1 MANKALFWY
10 NYKRFVDEGTIKPL
24 SPKTFALSGL
34 ITVCGLV
41 LSLTIYCLV
50 FPDSF
55 VGENT
60 PIKLFFCTL
69 FYMLGTLAMIGGV
82 YFGISLAVTR
92 FIPDKL
98 CNISGQCKSAVMAYG
113 TSSIAYSVNK
123 EFEEEINQSENP
135 LKLAIQLAIVGNY
148 IDCIA
153 MPTID
158 DKVLNRLLMQ
168 YREIKLDDKIY
179 KLFTNDLA
187 NSRKVIY
194 CTDNCGEIV
203 LDKLLIKYL
212 TLYYPQL
219 EIQVIVR
226 GEEIGNDAS
235 IEDAENIS
243 MQEVAAF
250 EGNGT
255 TIAGTSLH
263 LLSDELK
270 KKFYKADMI
279 ISKGQGNYETLSG
292 SGLNIYYLFLCK
304 CNHLQKIFLAKFLDP
319 IFSMECERR

>member
-1 MANKALFWY
+1 MELAKECKKCLYEKEIKRAENIKNLLERKQYIKEVEYALEHLSFDSPPEY
-10 NYKRFVDEGTIKPL
+10 IDCFLKIYK
-24 SPKTFALSGL
+24 
-34 ITVCGLV
+34 
-41 LSLTIYCLV
+41 
-50 FPDSF
+50 
-55 VGENT
+55 N
-60 PIKLFFCTL
+60 
-69 FYMLGTLAMIGGV
+69 
-82 YFGISLAVTR
+82 
-92 FIPDKL
+92 
-98 CNISGQCKSAVMAYG
+98 SGQEVQSYKKLKEKYNIKMQQKV
-113 TSSIAYSVNK
+113 K

-319 IFSMECERR
+319 IISMECERR

>member
-1 MANKALFWY
+1 M
-10 NYKRFVDEGTIKPL
+10 
-24 SPKTFALSGL
+24 
-34 ITVCGLV
+34 
-41 LSLTIYCLV
+41 
-50 FPDSF
+50 
-55 VGENT
+55 
-60 PIKLFFCTL
+60 
-69 FYMLGTLAMIGGV
+69 
-82 YFGISLAVTR
+82 
-92 FIPDKL
+92 
-98 CNISGQCKSAVMAYG
+98 
-113 TSSIAYSVNK
+113 
-123 EFEEEINQSENP
+123 
-135 LKLAIQLAIVGNY
+135 
-148 IDCIA
+148 
-153 MPTID
+153 
-158 DKVLNRLLMQ
+158 
-168 YREIKLDDKIY
+168 
-179 KLFTNDLA
+179 
-187 NSRKVIY
+187 
-194 CTDNCGEIV
+194 
-203 LDKLLIKYL
+203 DKLLIKYL

-243 MQEVAAF
+243 MHEVAAF

>member
-1 MANKALFWY
+1 MELAKECKKCLYEKEIKRAENIKNLLERKQYIKEVEYALEHLSFDSPPEY
-10 NYKRFVDEGTIKPL
+10 IDCFLKIYK
-24 SPKTFALSGL
+24 
-34 ITVCGLV
+34 
-41 LSLTIYCLV
+41 
-50 FPDSF
+50 
-55 VGENT
+55 N
-60 PIKLFFCTL
+60 
-69 FYMLGTLAMIGGV
+69 
-82 YFGISLAVTR
+82 
-92 FIPDKL
+92 
-98 CNISGQCKSAVMAYG
+98 SGQEVQSYKKLKEKYNIKMQQKV
-113 TSSIAYSVNK
+113 K

-243 MQEVAAF
+243 MLEVAAF

-263 LLSDELK
+263 LLSDKLK

-292 SGLNIYYLFLCK
+292 SGLNI
-304 CNHLQKIFLAKFLDP
+304 
-319 IFSMECERR
+319 

>member
-1 MANKALFWY
+1 MERKQYIKEVEYALEHLSFDSPPEY
-10 NYKRFVDEGTIKPL
+10 IDCFLKIYK
-24 SPKTFALSGL
+24 
-34 ITVCGLV
+34 
-41 LSLTIYCLV
+41 
-50 FPDSF
+50 
-55 VGENT
+55 N
-60 PIKLFFCTL
+60 
-69 FYMLGTLAMIGGV
+69 
-82 YFGISLAVTR
+82 
-92 FIPDKL
+92 
-98 CNISGQCKSAVMAYG
+98 SGQEVQSYKKLKEKYNIKMQQKV
-113 TSSIAYSVNK
+113 K

-153 MPTID
+153 MPTI
-158 DKVLNRLLMQ
+158 
-168 YREIKLDDKIY
+168 DDKIY

-212 TLYYPQL
+212 TLCYPQL

>member
-1 MANKALFWY
+1 MAEEKKIILTNDGLKKLEEELENLKVVRRKEVAAKIKEARMQGDLSENAEY
-10 NYKRFVDEGTIKPL
+10 DAAKEEQAEIETRITQIEKMLRNAEVIDEDELNTGKVNL
-24 SPKTFALSGL
+24 GN
-34 ITVCGLV
+34 TVV
-41 LSLTIYCLV
+41 LW
-50 FPDSF
+50 D
-55 VGENT
+55 
-60 PIKLFFCTL
+60 
-69 FYMLGTLAMIGGV
+69 
-82 YFGISLAVTR
+82 
-92 FIPDKL
+92 
-98 CNISGQCKSAVMAYG
+98 
-113 TSSIAYSVNK
+113 K

-263 LLSDELK
+263 LLSDKLK